1 MDETPRPERSRSDR
15 GQRGGSGARG
25 GPRRDRDRSSERS
38 GRGRDDRTDRP
49 VPVAVGE
56 TPSSYDPVHLSD
68 DAVRELRSTAR
79 PGKGDILVKVF
90 AEAAAAFVADDLE
103 EAERLA
109 QQAKHIALRSTS
121 ARELLGLVLH
131 RAGKWQEAAK
141 ELSTF
146 RRISGSTAQNPVLAD
161 VYRALGK
168 PERALELC
176 DEIDPSIEEEE
187 IVFEGAIVA
196 AGALTDLGRLE
207 DAVARL
213 EALDLD
219 PPIAQMH
226 HLRAWYALGDL
237 LERKGRFTQARE
249 YFEAVAAVD
258 PDLADAGTRAERLS
272 SH

>member
-1 MDETPRPERSRSDR
+1 MDER
-15 GQRGGSGARG
+15 G
-25 GPRRDRDRSSERS
+25 RS
-38 GRGRDDRTDRP
+38 GRGPRDRGGRRNDGDRRRTAPRRGDKAP
-49 VPVAVGE
+49 GAVTLGDA
-56 TPSSYDPVHLSD
+56 PSPYDPVHLSD
-68 DAVRELRSTAR
+68 DAVRELKSTAR

-90 AEAAAAFVADDLE
+90 ADAAAAFVADDLE

-109 QQAKHIALRSTS
+109 QQAKHIALRSAS

-141 ELSTF
+141 ELSAF
-146 RRISGSTAQNPVLAD
+146 RRISGSRSQNPVLAD

-168 PERALELC
+168 PEKSLELVA
-176 DEIDPSIEEEE
+176 EIDPATEEEE

-196 AGALTDLGRLE
+196 AGALAELGRVDE
-207 DAVARL
+207 AVGRL
-213 EALDLD
+213 EALELD

-237 LERKGRFTQARE
+237 LERRGRFTQARE

-258 PDLADAGTRAERLS
+258 PDLADARERVERLS
-272 SH
+272 AH